1 MDWKIS
7 NGLVAGK
14 NIMSLKQ
21 EEAELTKVCGLN
33 GKMIALLF
41 IRTETWSEKEGSRM
55 IWFRTQSPCAR
66 ATNRMLANLPVL
78 LSFFQVWA
86 LQLSTSCLYR
96 MRQRI
101 QGMTSSLVRAQTA
114 VSHGSCGSRSWPMTV
129 WLLLLVHS
137 WQRMQRPAA
146 MVRLL
151 WHFLSAFPCRGLG
164 GAIARFWIVYN
175 QIILLIKMEI

>member
-1 MDWKIS
+1 
-7 NGLVAGK
+7 
-14 NIMSLKQ
+14 MSLKQ

-33 GKMIALLF
+33 GKMISLLF
-41 IRTETWSEKEGSRM
+41 IRTETWSEKDLE
-55 IWFRTQSPCAR
+55 WFFSRTQSPCAR
-66 ATNRMLANLPVL
+66 ATKRMLANLPVL

-96 MRQRI
+96 TRQRI

-114 VSHGSCGSRSWPMTV
+114 VSHGSSGSRSWPMTV

-137 WQRMQRPAA
+137 WQRMQKPAA

-164 GAIARFWIVYN
+164 GAIARFWIVCN
-175 QIILLIKMEI
+175 QIILLIRMEA